1 MASGLNRWQRIG
13 IALSV
18 AWAIGAYSTVT
29 KIRYDRAALEVAVT
43 RGLCAQAKAQSKDL
57 DCTKEEERT
66 WNNWTD
72 NTAIYAIVIAIF
84 PIPFGWAFADFV
96 IWAVGRIRKSSD
108 PSV

>member
-1 MASGLNRWQRIG
+1 VSLNKWQRMG

-18 AWAIGAYSTVT
+18 AWAIGAYSAVT
-29 KIRYDRAALEVAVT
+29 KMRYDTATQQVVLTHR
-43 RGLCAQAKAQSKDL
+43 LCSQAKAQTKDL

-84 PIPFGWAFADFV
+84 PIPFAWAFADFL
-96 IWAVGRIRKSSD
+96 IWVVGRISKSYS
-108 PSV
+108 P